1 MNPTCL
7 LINLSDSSMDWM
19 LSVILKTQNFKPTD
33 NPITWSVATKYYN
46 AQVDIHQVPVQK
58 VVDGKDEQVRQI
70 IDNCEAVI
78 FYLGMTTSL
87 DDAAAAWDQI
97 QKSAEPG
104 VCLLVVDSAVEPSR
118 TKLLGW
124 CLENQFELVECDE
137 DVEEDE
143 DEDDGIRE
151 CTGKDRVGEA
161 LEAHTWSNLELV
173 EEKDV
178 AGGGRE
184 EKQDSPEKRV
194 ALEPHLDAEIDA
206 LLEGHNGESG
216 EDANFE
222 DLFAQFAT
230 IRDKSANLNPEERKA
245 YAEKVAIA
253 FWKSMGGSDD
263 EIDGLDDLSD

>member
-7 LINLSDSSMDWM
+7 IINLSDTCMDWM
-19 LSVILKTQNFKPTD
+19 LGVILKTQDFKSTES
-33 NPITWSVATKYYN
+33 PIVWSVATKYYN
-46 AQVDIHQVPVQK
+46 AKVDLHLVPVQK
-58 VVDGKDEQVRQI
+58 VVDGKDEQVKEV

-78 FYLGMTTSL
+78 FYLGLKTNL
-87 DDAAAAWDQI
+87 DEAAAAWVEI

-104 VCLLVVDSAVEPSR
+104 VCLMVVDSAVEPSR

-137 DVEEDE
+137 DVEEEEEE
-143 DEDDGIRE
+143 DAIKE
-151 CTGKDRVGEA
+151 CTGKERVGEA

-173 EEKDV
+173 EENEG
-178 AGGGRE
+178 AGGGME
-184 EKQDSPEKRV
+184 EKQDAPEKRV
-194 ALEPHLDAEIDA
+194 ALEPNIDAEIDA
-206 LLEGHNGESG
+206 LLDGNNGENG

-222 DLFAQFAT
+222 DLFAQFAS
-230 IRDKSANLNPEERKA
+230 IRDKSSNLNPEERKA